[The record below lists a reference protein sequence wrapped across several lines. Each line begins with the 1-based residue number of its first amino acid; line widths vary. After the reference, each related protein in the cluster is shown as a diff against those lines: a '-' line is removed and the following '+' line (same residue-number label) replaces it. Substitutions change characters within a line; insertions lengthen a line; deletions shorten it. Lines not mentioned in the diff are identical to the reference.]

1 MPTSD
6 ISANRKY
13 EVIWADL
20 SDSEAATEYDVAVS
34 DVRAWRSD
42 YGQGEELL
50 IRMRERLKRRDLQPE
65 IRDHIE
71 NCERGLRFFLGCW
84 FGRPC
89 GGGRLDNDFMDAFLA
104 LRREHKAGA
113 FGNEK
118 TPALYRLVVGV
129 GRALREH
136 DMSNPV
142 WRPFGRGGA
151 QMRALA

>member
-1 MPTSD
+1 MTTSD

-13 EVIWADL
+13 EIIWSGL

-71 NCERGLRFFLGCW
+71 NVERGLRFFLGLC
-84 FGRPC
+84 FGRPY
-89 GGGRLDNDFMDAFLA
+89 GGGKLDNDFMDAIGTLC
-104 LRREHKAGA
+104 REHKAGA

-118 TPALYRLVVGV
+118 IPALYRRIVGV
-129 GRALREH
+129 GRALKEH

-142 WRPFGRGGA
+142 WTPSEEVAHR
-151 QMRALA
+151 

>member
-6 ISANRKY
+6 ISANLRY
-13 EVIWADL
+13 EIIWSDL

-50 IRMRERLKRRDLQPE
+50 IRMREDLRRRDLQPE

-71 NCERGLRFFLGCW
+71 NVERGLRFFLGVW
-84 FGRPC
+84 FGRPY
-89 GGGRLDNDFMDAFLA
+89 GGGKLDNDFMDAFLT

-118 TPALYRLVVGV
+118 TPALYRLVAGV
-129 GRALREH
+129 GRALKEH

-142 WRPFGRGGA
+142 WKPSKEVARR
-151 QMRALA
+151 

>member
-13 EVIWADL
+13 EIIWSDL
-20 SDSEAATEYDVAVS
+20 SDSAAATEYDVAVS

-42 YGQGEELL
+42 YGRGEELL
-50 IRMRERLKRRDLQPE
+50 IRIREDLRRRDLQPE

-71 NCERGLRFFLGCW
+71 NVERGLRFFLGVW
-84 FGRPC
+84 FGRPY
-89 GGGRLDNDFMDAFLA
+89 GGGKLDNDFMDAIGTLCC
-104 LRREHKAGA
+104 EHKAGA

-142 WRPFGRGGA
+142 WKPSEEVVRR
-151 QMRALA
+151 